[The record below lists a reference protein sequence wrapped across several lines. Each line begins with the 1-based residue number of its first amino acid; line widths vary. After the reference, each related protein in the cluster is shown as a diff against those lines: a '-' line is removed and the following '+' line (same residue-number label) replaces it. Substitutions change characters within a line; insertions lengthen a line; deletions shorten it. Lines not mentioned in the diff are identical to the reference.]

1 MVAVTC
7 NVVTNLLGKDSF
19 QEIDIVGVTMPIT
32 KHNFLVK
39 KAEDIA
45 PTFRKAFKIAAS
57 GRPGPVLIDI
67 TKDATAQTA
76 EYEKKIPEK
85 INNYVIESESD
96 DFDKVAELIHNSKR
110 PLIYAG
116 GGVITC
122 SLPMRCTSSRK

>member
-1 MVAVTC
+1 MDSIPMVAVTC

-57 GRPGPVLIDI
+57 GRPGPVSYTHLDVYKRQPYNLSTYAYPILFVLI
-67 TKDATAQTA
+67 KALATLPPHRRTM
-76 EYEKKIPEK
+76 P
-85 INNYVIESESD
+85 
-96 DFDKVAELIHNSKR
+96 F
-110 PLIYAG
+110 PLAVPARLGFAFIG
-116 GGVITC
+116 MC
-122 SLPMRCTSSRK
+122 SRCV